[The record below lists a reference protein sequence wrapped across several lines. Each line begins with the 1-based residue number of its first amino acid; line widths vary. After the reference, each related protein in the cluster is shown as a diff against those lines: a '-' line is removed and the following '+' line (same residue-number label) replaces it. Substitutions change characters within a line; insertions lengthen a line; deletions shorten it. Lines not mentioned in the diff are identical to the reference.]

1 MRTRKVEAIG
11 KHLLKVLKFLIVV
24 VAASLA
30 AFAGA
35 ATVLFYFML
44 EDEQEQMEQTRKEG
58 SWSASP
64 RETFIS
70 QCVKSW
76 ETASSEAYCEIAW
89 DNAFT
94 KPIGELEIATYDEIT
109 KYLGYMYLECLS
121 KRPDLSREQCLKDA
135 GDLDKPWLP
144 GYQERWALRCQ
155 RVVNEIETR
164 QGGFV
169 EVIGAD
175 HFLLRNMADEE
186 FEEVRAGLHEERDR
200 KKAARCANEGSKEEY
215 LKLVTR
221 IRIAE
226 SEFAR
231 RLYLKQNPEL
241 DESQAGQ
248 ELAEPPVEATEE

>member
-1 MRTRKVEAIG
+1 MKVVKALI
-11 KHLLKVLKFLIVV
+11 LLLAVV
-24 VAASLA
+24 GIAALA

-35 ATVLFYFML
+35 AAVFFHFMM
-44 EDEQEQMEQTRKEG
+44 EDEQERVEQEHKEDL
-58 SWSASP
+58 WSGSP
-64 RETFIS
+64 RETFIY
-70 QCVKSW
+70 QCTQSW
-76 ETASSEAYCEIAW
+76 ETSSAEAYCEIAW

-94 KPIGELEIATYDEIT
+94 KPIGELGISTYDEIT
-109 KYLGYMYLECLS
+109 EYLGYMYLECLS

-155 RVVNEIETR
+155 RAINEIETR

-175 HFLLRNMADEE
+175 HFLLRSMADEE
-186 FEEVRAGLHEERDR
+186 FEEVRAGLHEERDM
-200 KKAARCANEGSKEEY
+200 KKAARCASETSKEEY

-226 SEFAR
+226 GEFAR
-231 RLYLKQNPEL
+231 RLYLKQNPEP
-241 DESQAGQ
+241 DDGQAEQEAEESKQ
-248 ELAEPPVEATEE
+248 EASKE

>member
-1 MRTRKVEAIG
+1 MKDFQASG
-11 KHLLKVLKFLIVV
+11 KRLLKVIKFLIVV

-35 ATVLFYFML
+35 ATVLFHFML

-58 SWSASP
+58 SWSVSP

-94 KPIGELEIATYDEIT
+94 KPIGELGISTYDEIT
-109 KYLGYMYLECLS
+109 EYLGYMYLECIS
-121 KRPDLSREQCLKDA
+121 KRPDWSREQCLKDA

-155 RVVNEIETR
+155 RAINEIETR

-169 EVIGAD
+169 EVIGED
-175 HFLLRNMADEE
+175 HFLLRSMTDEKVD
-186 FEEVRAGLHEERDR
+186 EVHAGLREERDM
-200 KKAARCANEGSKEEY
+200 KKAARCASEASQEEY

-226 SEFAR
+226 SEAAR
-231 RLYLKQNPEL
+231 RLYLRQQEQEAE
-241 DESQAGQ
+241 ESTQ
-248 ELAEPPVEATEE
+248 ETSKEE

>member
-1 MRTRKVEAIG
+1 MKAVKALI
-11 KHLLKVLKFLIVV
+11 LLLILVGT
-24 VAASLA
+24 AALA
-30 AFAGA
+30 AVAGA
-35 ATVLFYFML
+35 AAVFFYFMM
-44 EDEQEQMEQTRKEG
+44 EDEQERMEQTRKES

-64 RETFIS
+64 RETFIY
-70 QCVKSW
+70 QCTQSW
-76 ETASSEAYCEIAW
+76 ETASAEAYCEIAW
-89 DNAFT
+89 DDAFT
-94 KPIGELEIATYDEIT
+94 KPVGELELSTYGEIT

-155 RVVNEIETR
+155 REINEIETR

-169 EVIGAD
+169 EVISED
-175 HFLLRNMADEE
+175 HFLLRNMTDEE
-186 FEEVRAGLHEERDR
+186 FEEVQAGLHEERNM

-231 RLYLKQNPEL
+231 RLYLKQNPGL
-241 DESQAGQ
+241 DESQAEQ
-248 ELAEPPVEATEE
+248 ETEESKQEASEE

>member
-1 MRTRKVEAIG
+1 MKVVKALI
-11 KHLLKVLKFLIVV
+11 LFLIVV
-24 VAASLA
+24 GAAALA

-35 ATVLFYFML
+35 AAVFFHFMQ
-44 EDEQEQMEQTRKEG
+44 EDEQEQMEQTRQEE

-64 RETFIS
+64 RETFLH
-70 QCVKSW
+70 QCTHSW

-94 KPIGELEIATYDEIT
+94 KPIGELEISTYDEIT
-109 KYLGYMYLECLS
+109 EYLGYMYIECIS

-155 RVVNEIETR
+155 RAINEIETR
-164 QGGFV
+164 QGGFE
-169 EVIGAD
+169 EVIGED
-175 HFLLRNMADEE
+175 HFLLRSMADEE
-186 FEEVRAGLHEERDR
+186 FEKVRAGLHEERDR
-200 KKAARCANEGSKEEY
+200 KKAARCASEASKEEY

-231 RLYLKQNPEL
+231 RLYLRQNSEL
-241 DESQAGQ
+241 DESQAEQ
-248 ELAEPPVEATEE
+248 EAEESTQETSKE

>member
-1 MRTRKVEAIG
+1 MKAVKALI
-11 KHLLKVLKFLIVV
+11 LLLILVGT
-24 VAASLA
+24 AALA
-30 AFAGA
+30 AVAGA
-35 ATVLFYFML
+35 AAMLFYFMM
-44 EDEQEQMEQTRKEG
+44 EDEQEQMEQAHQEDL
-58 SWSASP
+58 WSVSP
-64 RETFIS
+64 RETFLH
-70 QCVKSW
+70 QCTQSW
-76 ETASSEAYCEIAW
+76 ETASAEAYCEIAW

-94 KPIGELEIATYDEIT
+94 KPIGELEISTYDEIT
-109 KYLGYMYLECLS
+109 KYLGYMYLECLN

-175 HFLLRNMADEE
+175 HFLMRNMTDEE

-221 IRIAE
+221 IRTAE

-231 RLYLKQNPEL
+231 RLYLEQNPEL
-241 DESQAGQ
+241 DERQAEQ
-248 ELAEPPVEATEE
+248 EAEESKQEASKE